1 MRLATVAS
9 APDAPVA
16 AGATT
21 LDGKW
26 RADRASLS
34 AYPGGFDGFFHADLV
49 WNIRNSL
56 IVRPRNVPSEL
67 LYSPHEEMVRHNCD
81 PEAAAGFLRQ

>member
-1 MRLATVAS
+1 MEGGLRLATVAS
-9 APDAPVA
+9 APVA

-34 AYPGGFDGFFHADLV
+34 AYPGGFDGFFHAHL
-49 WNIRNSL
+49 SM
-56 IVRPRNVPSEL
+56 E
-67 LYSPHEEMVRHNCD
+67 H
-81 PEAAAGFLRQ
+81 A